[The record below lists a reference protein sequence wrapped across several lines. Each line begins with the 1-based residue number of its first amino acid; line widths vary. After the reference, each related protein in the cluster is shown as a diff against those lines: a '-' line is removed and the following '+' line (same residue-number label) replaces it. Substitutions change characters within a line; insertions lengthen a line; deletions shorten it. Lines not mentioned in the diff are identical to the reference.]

1 MIVYHDCDY
10 PPLPE
15 DICIVSQK
23 ENPDFNSTEFINYI
37 YSIGDIVVK
46 IDCLDDV
53 LFVVRIMQ

>member
-1 MIVYHDCDY
+1 MIVYLDSEY

-23 ENPDFNSTEFINYI
+23 ENSDFNSTELINYI